1 MTLTVVLTSEEEAR
15 LFREAAERGLEI
27 SEYARRVLTEQLTGR
42 NQNGD
47 DSSDKVAFYRRTSA
61 EEWKHAL
68 QRWSQNHSTSTPLI
82 SDEMLR
88 RENMYD
94 EREC

>member
-1 MTLTVVLTSEEEAR
+1 MTLTVVLTSEEEDRLSRDAAR
-15 LFREAAERGLEI
+15 RGLEI
-27 SEYARRVLTEQLTGR
+27 SEYARRLLTEQLAGR

-47 DSSDKVAFYRRTSA
+47 DSTESLPFYQAASA

-68 QRWSQNHSTSTPLI
+68 QQWSQSHSTSTLLI

-88 RENMYD
+88 RENMYE
-94 EREC
+94 EREL